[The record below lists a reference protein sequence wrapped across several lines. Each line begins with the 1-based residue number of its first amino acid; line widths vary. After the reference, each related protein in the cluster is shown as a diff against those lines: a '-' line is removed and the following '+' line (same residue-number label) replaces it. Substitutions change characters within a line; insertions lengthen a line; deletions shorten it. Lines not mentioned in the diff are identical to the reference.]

1 MVKRRRARVLFF
13 GALALVAALLPAGL
27 AAGSHD
33 GGPIASGETSV
44 VSLALGATDQVTWM
58 STTPQTI
65 TGRNNCTVTFGGS
78 QLLVFTP
85 SGGQLGL
92 VKDGL
97 GVKSTGDGTGEP
109 CGRVEASDGETISVA
124 LGSALDGYL
133 MTAIDVDLELKFN
146 AAVTVRFFH
155 DGTEIVSAR
164 VTGFTGSGG
173 SDDGPDSGDGDNYRF
188 YARPT
193 AGGNP
198 VLFDKVEFAPT
209 AGAISLEGGADG
221 TEPSDIDGNGVPDA
235 SNFSKFE
242 VVQSFDGEITCG
254 DTANIENEAVPG
266 VLGVVTMFSMQFDP
280 EGSDPMDWYVSECLL
295 KPYSDDVTENSVFF
309 VPELEDTRGRY
320 KITITA
326 EDQVVTTDGNGQ
338 VTSLIMLYDPEGDS
352 EPTDPLQ
359 PCEGQPMVDSGA
371 EGYEEFWT
379 QEDVGLLPA
388 GESACYYDVSLMPTG
403 PGVGTEV
410 WDIYFEDDPG
420 FSFR

>member
-1 MVKRRRARVLFF
+1 MVKRRRGRVLSF

-33 GGPIASGETSV
+33 GSSPTTGDPSV

-65 TGRNNCTVTFGGS
+65 SGRNNCTVTFGGS

-85 SGGQLGL
+85 TGGQLGL

-109 CGRVEASDGETISVA
+109 CGRVEASDGEKISVA
-124 LGSALDGYL
+124 LGSALGDYL

-146 AAVTVRFFH
+146 ASVTVKFYH
-155 DGTEIVSAR
+155 EGTEIVAAR
-164 VTGFTGSGG
+164 VTGWTGSGG
-173 SDDGPDSGDGDNYRF
+173 SDDGPDSGDGDNFRF

-198 VLFDKVEFAPT
+198 ILFDKVEFVPT
-209 AGAISLEGGADG
+209 SGAISLEGGADG
-221 TEPSDIDGNGVPDA
+221 TDPSDIDGNGVLDA
-235 SNFSKFE
+235 DNFSKFE
-242 VVQSFDGEITCG
+242 VARSFDGQITCG
-254 DTANIENEAVPG
+254 DTAEIENEAVPG

-295 KPYSDDVTENSVFF
+295 KPYSDDVTEDSVFF
-309 VPELEDTRGRY
+309 VPELENTSGRY

-326 EDQVVTTDGNGQ
+326 EDQDIITDGDGQ
-338 VTSLIMLYDPEGDS
+338 VASLFMLYDPEGDS
-352 EPTDPLQ
+352 EPTVPLQ
-359 PCEGQPMVDSGA
+359 PCEGQPVVDSGA
-371 EGYEEFWT
+371 AGYEAFWT

-388 GESACYYDVSLMPTG
+388 GQSACYYDVSLMPTG
-403 PGVGTEV
+403 ANVGTEV